1 MKLNTPVHH
10 NEREATEKGLVLID
24 EYQFEHAICPL
35 SNDELNPEGL
45 KLAYKKLY
53 IFLQLR

>member
-1 MKLNTPVHH
+1 LNTPVHH